1 VTDAERPLDG
11 RVALVTG
18 GGTGI
23 GLAIASRYAAAGAD
37 VVLVGR
43 REEPLRI
50 AAEQIARDTGA
61 QAVVHA
67 GDVREEAVLDGA
79 IDAAWSRLGRL
90 DVLVNNAGGQFIA
103 PAELI
108 SRRGWQAVIEIDL
121 NATFYWSQRA
131 AQRWMQAEAGG
142 AIVNIVG
149 PFRDRATPG
158 MVHAGAARA
167 GVVHM
172 TRTLAVEWAPF
183 GIRVNNIGP
192 AVLTDGM
199 RAEFAAG
206 STAVV
211 EELERRL
218 PMGRWGTPGEIGDV
232 ALFLASDASAYIT
245 GETLVMD
252 GAVWSAEGLGMRPP
266 SSKRWVDDPEAKG
279 RRDWASTLL
288 DAGEEPPWRSDTR

>member
-1 VTDAERPLDG
+1 VTSPERPLDG

-23 GLAIASRYAAAGAD
+23 GLAIASRYATAGAD

-43 REEPLRI
+43 RESVLRE
-50 AAEQIARDTGA
+50 AAAQIESGSGARA
-61 QAVVHA
+61 LVHA
-67 GDVREEAVLDGA
+67 GDVRDEAVLDGA
-79 IDAAWSRLGRL
+79 LDAAWSGLGRL

-108 SRRGWQAVIEIDL
+108 SRRGWAAVIDVDL

-131 AQRWMQAEAGG
+131 ARRWMEAKRGG
-142 AIVNIVG
+142 AILNIVG
-149 PFRDRATPG
+149 PFRDRATAG
-158 MVHAGAARA
+158 MVHSGAARA

-172 TRTLAVEWAPF
+172 ARTLAVEWAPF

-206 STAVV
+206 SAAVV
-211 EELERRL
+211 EDLERRL
-218 PMGRWGTPGEIGDV
+218 PTGRWGTPREIGEV
-232 ALFLASDASAYIT
+232 ALFLASDAAAYIT

-266 SSKRWVDDPEAKG
+266 SSRRWVDDPDSER
-279 RRDWASTLL
+279 RRDWAGPLL
-288 DAGEEPPWRSDTR
+288 DAGEERP